1 MRNADPDLDDVIE
14 IREVGPELLR
24 TLANRIAQSS
34 TWEHMVYR
42 ENEIDQVWRLIDR
55 PRPLTDLPPETLKRL
70 QANIMAIHD
79 LVGVDH
85 RPAEAAA
92 LLEQVLSGAD

>member
-1 MRNADPDLDDVIE
+1 MHNADPDLDDMIE
-14 IREVGPELLR
+14 IREVSASLLR
-24 TLANRIAQSS
+24 VLADRIEQSS
-34 TWEHMVYR
+34 SWEHMVYR

-55 PRPLTDLPPETLKRL
+55 PRPLTDLAPDMLERL

-85 RPAEAAA
+85 RPADAAA
-92 LLEQVLSGAD
+92 LLEQVLSGS

>member
-1 MRNADPDLDDVIE
+1 MHNADPDLDDVIE
-14 IREVGPELLR
+14 IREVDTDLLR
-24 TLANRIAQSS
+24 TLADRIAQSS

-42 ENEIDQVWRLIDR
+42 ENEIDQIWRLIDR
-55 PRPLTDLPPETLKRL
+55 PRPLTDLPPETLARL

-85 RPAEAAA
+85 RPADAAV
-92 LLEQVLSGAD
+92 LLQQVLSGS